1 LGLVDMAAPPA
12 ACVNMPEV
20 RMGQGPAPRPERVV
34 VVGASLAGLF
44 AAVAAAGA
52 GRRVSVLERDTLP
65 DNPVPR
71 RGVPQGHQPHVLLYR
86 GLVAAE
92 ELLPGL
98 RSDLIAAGAVPFD
111 TGDLP
116 WLGEHGWLRAGR
128 AQFEV
133 VSATRPLVEHVV
145 RERVRGTAG
154 VTLSA
159 GVGVERV
166 ARGGGTWVVDTSDG
180 TRHAA
185 DLVIDASGRNT
196 RLPAW
201 LDELGVGPVPTTQ
214 VDARLGY
221 ATRMYAGSPG
231 VDVPGVM
238 VLATPQTLDGGLA
251 VKVERDRWLVVAVGF
266 GDRRPPRD
274 VAGFDAFLAGLR
286 DSALAKLVARLEPVD
301 EVRLYRQTANRRLH
315 VAQVRDWPEGL
326 LVVGDALCSFNPV
339 YGQGITVAACEAL
352 LLRRA
357 LDDGRAAARGARR
370 LMGQFG
376 GVQSLPW
383 AIATGED
390 LRYPTCSGHRSR
402 IQRVSERW
410 IRQLNI
416 LAAHGNGRAQD
427 TMGRLYHLMGS
438 PAQLFD
444 PRLVFA
450 VARARVVGPGAA
462 LPRPP
467 ALDTLSGS

>member
-1 LGLVDMAAPPA
+1 
-12 ACVNMPEV
+12 
-20 RMGQGPAPRPERVV
+20 MGQDPVPRPETVV

-52 GRRVSVLERDTLP
+52 GCRVSVLERDTLT
-65 DNPVPR
+65 DDPVPR

-128 AQFEV
+128 PQFEV
-133 VSATRPLVEHVV
+133 VSATRPLVELVV
-145 RERVRGTAG
+145 RERVRATAG
-154 VTLSA
+154 VTLIA
-159 GVGVERV
+159 GDPVERV
-166 ARGGGTWVVDTSDG
+166 AREGGAWVVDTSDG

-196 RLPAW
+196 RLQAW

-231 VDVPGVM
+231 ADVPGVM
-238 VLATPQTLDGGLA
+238 VQATPQTLAGGLA
-251 VKVERDRWLVVAVGF
+251 LKVERDRWLVVAVGF

-274 VAGFDAFLAGLR
+274 VAGFDEFLAGLR
-286 DSALAKLVARLEPVD
+286 DPALSELVARLEPVD
-301 EVRLYRQTANRRLH
+301 EVRLHRQTANRRLH
-315 VAQVRDWPEGL
+315 VEQVRDWPEGL
-326 LVVGDALCSFNPV
+326 LVIGDALCSFNPV

-357 LDDGRAAARGARR
+357 LDGRRAAARSARR
-370 LMGQFG
+370 LMGKFG

-390 LRYPTCSGHRSR
+390 LRYPTSNGHQSR
-402 IQRVSERW
+402 IQRLSERW
-410 IRQLNI
+410 IRQLGI
-416 LAAHGNGRAQD
+416 LAAHGNGRSQD
-427 TMGRLYHLMGS
+427 TTARLYHLMGS
-438 PAQLFD
+438 PAELFD

-450 VARARVVGPGAA
+450 VARGRVARPGAT

-467 ALDTLSGS
+467 VLDALSGSG